1 MHFVNPPFVF
11 YSLRVQLFN
20 HDFYAMSMF
29 VILIYMPSFKEKV
42 INFIKSVPKGKVVS
56 YGQVAAAAGSPRAA
70 RQVGTILRGLDP
82 SDSKIPWWR
91 VVNNKGI
98 ISIKGNWT
106 ATKESQKILLI
117 KDGIKVSDNFTIN
130 IEQYRY

>member
-1 MHFVNPPFVF
+1 
-11 YSLRVQLFN
+11 
-20 HDFYAMSMF
+20 MF